1 MYNDIQQPE
10 YFIPT
15 VEFTGY
21 SMKQRQENMQGIF
34 NPDQLEQVNKTI
46 GKSIYFLNV
55 FTE

>member
-1 MYNDIQQPE
+1 VYNDIQQPE

>member
-1 MYNDIQQPE
+1 VYNDIQQPE

-21 SMKQRQENMQGIF
+21 SMKQRQENMTGIF
-34 NPDQLEQVNKTI
+34 NPDQLEHVNKTI